1 MQVIRSIYEMQS
13 LAVSLKAKGQLVGLV
28 PTLGALH
35 AGHASLMAAA
45 REACDTVVVSV
56 FVNPLQFS
64 MNEDPARYPRT
75 PEADIAL
82 CEGAGVD
89 VVFMPAAE
97 EMYPKGYSTH
107 VTEELLSKPLCGQAR
122 PHHFRGVLTAM
133 VKLFN
138 LVGPDQV
145 YFGQKDAQQAA
156 VVRKMVN
163 DLHYCVDIIV
173 RPTVRDADGL
183 ALGARTR
190 DFTAA
195 QREEAKAIYA
205 ALSEARRMVESGVRN
220 TDRIVAEATH
230 LLGEKRRLRVIY
242 VAVVDRCTMEP
253 MREVLPGKSMLT
265 LAVWLDEVRIVD
277 NVLL

>member
-28 PTLGALH
+28 PTMGALH
-35 AGHASLMAAA
+35 AGHASLIATA

-56 FVNPLQFS
+56 FVNPHQFS

-75 PEADIAL
+75 PEADVAL
-82 CEGAGVD
+82 CEEAGVD
-89 VVFMPAAE
+89 VVFMPALE
-97 EMYPKGYSTH
+97 EMFPKGYSTH
-107 VTEELLSKPLCGQAR
+107 VTEELLSKPLCGQSR
-122 PHHFRGVLTAM
+122 PQHFRGVLTVM

-138 LVGPDQV
+138 LVGPDQA

-163 DLHYCVDIIV
+163 DLHFCVDV
-173 RPTVRDADGL
+173 VVCPTVRDADGL

-190 DFTAA
+190 DFTVS
-195 QREEAKAIYA
+195 QREEAKAIAA
-205 ALSEARRMVESGVRN
+205 ALAEARRMVESGVRN

-230 LLGEKRRLRVIY
+230 LIGEKRRLRVIY